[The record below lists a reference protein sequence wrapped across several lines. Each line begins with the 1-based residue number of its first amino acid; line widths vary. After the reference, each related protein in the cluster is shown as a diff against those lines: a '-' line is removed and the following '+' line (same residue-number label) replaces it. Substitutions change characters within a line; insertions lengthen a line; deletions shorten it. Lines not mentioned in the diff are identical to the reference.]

1 MAVSAKEDGATGERT
16 LTRMTGATGATRTGV
31 TRVAGS
37 VWSMEE
43 RPEKMCGLFGLN
55 HHLLEKCVKSRLYWR
70 TNERRRGKWKRELCS
85 GKPETAIA

>member
-1 MAVSAKEDGATGERT
+1 MAVSEQEDGAMGERT
-16 LTRMTGATGATRTGV
+16 LTRMTGAMGTTGATGETRTGV

-55 HHLLEKCVKSRLYWR
+55 NHLLEKNV
-70 TNERRRGKWKRELCS
+70 
-85 GKPETAIA
+85 

>member
-1 MAVSAKEDGATGERT
+1 M
-16 LTRMTGATGATRTGV
+16 TRMTGASEMTVATGETRTGV

-55 HHLLEKCVKSRLYWR
+55 HHLLEKNV
-70 TNERRRGKWKRELCS
+70 
-85 GKPETAIA
+85 